1 MSRPLLAVLAC
12 LLLSSCATE
21 SAATAPPTVDLGQ
34 VASLARARMNEVASA
49 TYRTE
54 TTFGSQADRM
64 INTDVTGVWRHDAA
78 GSWSTAHVLRTK
90 PKSYPVVDAVLVPGS
105 LYWRSAGSST
115 WKVAPESEPEA
126 YYSPLGGFALNSGFG
141 AELDYLEPR
150 AATLKASGPDR
161 VDGVDTTRYDLE
173 VDPAKFAA
181 LVANPFR
188 RKLHDELVG
197 LNRPVVARVWVDATG
212 LPVKAAFELP
222 FDERRGTTT
231 WFENWGRPV
240 VVETP
245 AL

>member
-1 MSRPLLAVLAC
+1 MPRPLLAVLAC

-21 SAATAPPTVDLGQ
+21 NAATTPPNADLGQ
-34 VASLARARMNEVASA
+34 VVSLARARMNEMASA

-54 TTFGSQADRM
+54 TSFGSQADRM

-105 LYWRSAGSST
+105 VYWRAAGAGA

-126 YYSPLGGFALNSGFG
+126 YYSPLGGFSLNSAFG
-141 AELDYLEPR
+141 ADLDYLDPK
-150 AATLKASGPDR
+150 AATLKAREPDR

-181 LVANPFR
+181 LLTDPFR
-188 RKLHDELVG
+188 RKLHDDLVELK
-197 LNRPVVARVWVDATG
+197 RPVVARVWVDATG
-212 LPVKAAFELP
+212 LPVKANFVLP
-222 FDERRGTTT
+222 FDDRRETTT

-240 VVETP
+240 DIAVPTR
-245 AL
+245 